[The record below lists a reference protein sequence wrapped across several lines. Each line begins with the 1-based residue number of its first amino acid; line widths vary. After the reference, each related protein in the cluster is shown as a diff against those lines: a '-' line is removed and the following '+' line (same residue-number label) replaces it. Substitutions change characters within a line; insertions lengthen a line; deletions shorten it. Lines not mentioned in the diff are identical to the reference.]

1 MIIVDAWTQLA
12 KDLVYTLNRL
22 GQKNVIISLEP
33 DGFLPSD
40 IENPFLYYLGNR
52 QKAGK
57 PLFFNQVIVPEFWE
71 IQGDAHRGWIRQQN
85 TTRANIV
92 YLPDSPFRQ
101 VKAVEWLDNHGSV
114 KSVDHYNKFGEIFA
128 KTHYMEENQ
137 PFQTIYYDELGYERI
152 IENHVTQDILL
163 IVEEGMRVFHDRVAF
178 YISFLKERQYDLS
191 QILFNS
197 LATSFFVSL
206 GLENSG
212 NDLLVWQE
220 EINHELPGNMQFILD
235 NRAIRCNKILVPVP
249 ETYHRI
255 QQLVSSEYKNMF
267 EPFEYMYEWTK
278 ENQYKKQALIVT
290 NSDQIEQLQTLVER
304 IPELT
309 FHIAA
314 PTEMSTTLMDYIR
327 YKNVVLHQTVSQEQ
341 LNDLYQQCDI
351 YLDINHYQEVPLSI
365 RRAFLANQLI
375 LAYSHTIHQRQ
386 YVAREHIFEV
396 ENTNNM
402 IELLKRCIENQ
413 IIFEEELIR
422 QRKSAGV
429 RDGK

>member
-1 MIIVDAWTQLA
+1 
-12 KDLVYTLNRL
+12 
-22 GQKNVIISLEP
+22 
-33 DGFLPSD
+33 
-40 IENPFLYYLGNR
+40 
-52 QKAGK
+52 
-57 PLFFNQVIVPEFWE
+57 
-71 IQGDAHRGWIRQQN
+71 
-85 TTRANIV
+85 
-92 YLPDSPFRQ
+92 
-101 VKAVEWLDNHGSV
+101 
-114 KSVDHYNKFGEIFA
+114 
-128 KTHYMEENQ
+128 
-137 PFQTIYYDELGYERI
+137 
-152 IENHVTQDILL
+152 
-163 IVEEGMRVFHDRVAF
+163 
-178 YISFLKERQYDLS
+178 
-191 QILFNS
+191 
-197 LATSFFVSL
+197 
-206 GLENSG
+206 
-212 NDLLVWQE
+212 
-220 EINHELPGNMQFILD
+220 
-235 NRAIRCNKILVPVP
+235 
-249 ETYHRI
+249 
-255 QQLVSSEYKNMF
+255 MF

-290 NSDQIEQLQTLVER
+290 NSDQIEQLQTLVES

-314 PTEMSTTLMDYIR
+314 PTEMSATLMDYIR

-402 IELLKRCIENQ
+402 IELLQRCIENQ
-413 IIFEEELIR
+413 IIFEEELIQ